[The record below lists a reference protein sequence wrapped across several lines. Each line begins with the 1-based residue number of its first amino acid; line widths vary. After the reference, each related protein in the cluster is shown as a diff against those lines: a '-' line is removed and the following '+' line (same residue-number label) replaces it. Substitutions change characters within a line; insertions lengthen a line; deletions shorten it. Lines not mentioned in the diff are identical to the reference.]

1 MTYKSNVVPKSAN
14 IRGVQMVVFNLA
26 RFNGVHLIEYH
37 SYLNFILVEP
47 PLVRPRTPSGTSAVS
62 AYTSTNQTILQAT

>member
-37 SYLNFILVEP
+37 SYLNFILVAN
-47 PLVRPRTPSGTSAVS
+47 LLLFDLGLH
-62 AYTSTNQTILQAT
+62 QGLQL